1 MSQTGRYVLFESESR
16 MLAPRDG
23 PGVDLFLRDRRLGT
37 TRTVTELVG
46 PGSNSGGY
54 YPSITANG
62 RYVAFTSYSANLV
75 PSDTNNTFDLFI
87 RDVRRQTTT
96 RLVPPGRRQIGGQR
110 RLRVAV
116 RRRPLPCVRLQLPGV
131 GAWRQQRQMGRV
143 PARPPHRQHAP
154 DQ

>member
-87 RDVRRQTTT
+87 HDVRRQTTT
-96 RLVPPGRRQIGGQR
+96 RLVPPGRRQTCNAFGYISADGQR
-110 RLRVAV
+110 VAFTSEAV
-116 RRRPLPCVRLQLPGV
+116 RPRPRRSNRATDVSCTTSKPT
-131 GAWRQQRQMGRV
+131 
-143 PARPPHRQHAP
+143 RPRA
-154 DQ
+154 